1 MYWKTQKAQDDLLI
15 LQEIIIIFRH
25 LEMSE
30 SLCIRCKSSMQVCY
44 HAFVFCH
51 VMQCQSGI
59 CRCCSAVRGQCV
71 CYPSV
76 TGEHERICELRCD
89 TQVSGELHTCLTCT
103 WSPARAQHTAA
114 SHAFFT
120 WNNPIRHQS
129 ELSDW
134 EIHSVRLMMIVPNQ
148 FNSILKMT
156 DKNSSN
162 SIQTVLM
169 NDENIWYIYFLSIF

>member
-1 MYWKTQKAQDDLLI
+1 MQSIYTMKKIQINCIFGNDCGWYDNQHCIENPKKHKMRNDLLI
-15 LQEIIIIFRH
+15 LLDIIIFRH
-25 LEMSE
+25 F
-30 SLCIRCKSSMQVCY
+30 CIRCKSCMQVCY

-103 WSPARAQHTAA
+103 WSPARAHHTAA

-120 WNNPIRHQS
+120 WKQSHQA
-129 ELSDW
+129 
-134 EIHSVRLMMIVPNQ
+134 SVWAQWLRNTFSAANDDCNQSIQ
-148 FNSILKMT
+148 FNT
-156 DKNSSN
+156 E
-162 SIQTVLM
+162 
-169 NDENIWYIYFLSIF
+169 NDQ